1 MCGRYALTK
10 TELLEE
16 FFEFSF
22 TGNQILPRFNVAP
35 TTQIPVIR
43 LREDGQR
50 ELIDV
55 RWGLVPFWSKPG
67 DQLPLLINARAET
80 LSSKPAFRD
89 AFQRRRCIVP
99 ASGYYEWQKLPGGA
113 KQPFYIT
120 RRDGLPIAFAGL
132 WENAKELHGTAAIV
146 TTAASEETQQIHD
159 RMPVILEK
167 PDFPRWLASQPLTNQ
182 EAESLLRPSPAGS
195 LVARQVS
202 SRVNN
207 VRNDDAGLIDEIL
220 SSPDLIAGINRMPGS
235 R

>member
-80 LSSKPAFRD
+80 LSSRPAF
-89 AFQRRRCIVP
+89 
-99 ASGYYEWQKLPGGA
+99 
-113 KQPFYIT
+113 
-120 RRDGLPIAFAGL
+120 
-132 WENAKELHGTAAIV
+132 
-146 TTAASEETQQIHD
+146 
-159 RMPVILEK
+159 
-167 PDFPRWLASQPLTNQ
+167 
-182 EAESLLRPSPAGS
+182 
-195 LVARQVS
+195 VS
-202 SRVNN
+202 SRNICECE
-207 VRNDDAGLIDEIL
+207 LIFLEL
-220 SSPDLIAGINRMPGS
+220 T
-235 R
+235 

>member
-1 MCGRYALTK
+1 MCGRYALTR

-22 TGNQILPRFNVAP
+22 TGNQILPHFNVAP

-43 LREDGQR
+43 LRDDGQR
-50 ELIDV
+50 ELIDL
-55 RWGLVPFWSKPG
+55 RWGLVPSWSRPG

-89 AFQRRRCIVP
+89 AFQRRRCIP

-132 WENAKELHGTAAIV
+132 WENANELHGTAAIE
-146 TTAASEETQQIHD
+146 TTAASVETQPIHD
-159 RMPVILEK
+159 GMPVILE
-167 PDFPRWLASQPLTNQ
+167 SLTF
-182 EAESLLRPSPAGS
+182 STGLLRILDQTGS
-195 LVARQVS
+195 
-202 SRVNN
+202 
-207 VRNDDAGLIDEIL
+207 GK
-220 SSPDLIAGINRMPGS
+220 PP
-235 R
+235 

>member
-10 TELLEE
+10 TELLAE

-22 TGNQILPRFNVAP
+22 SGHQILPRFNVTP

-50 ELIDV
+50 ELIEM

-67 DQLPLLINARAET
+67 DQLPLMINARAET
-80 LSSKPAFRD
+80 LSDKPAFRD
-89 AFQRRRCIVP
+89 AFRHRRCIVP
-99 ASGYYEWQKLPGGA
+99 ASGYYEWKKLPGGA

-120 RRDGLPIAFAGL
+120 RHDGLPIAFAGL
-132 WENAKELHGTAAIV
+132 WENAKVEHGTAAIV

-167 PDFPRWLASQPLTNQ
+167 PDFPRWLAPEPLAMQ
-182 EAESLLRPSPAGS
+182 EAERLLAPSPPGS
-195 LVARQVS
+195 LVARPVS
-202 SRVNN
+202 SRVND
-207 VRNDDAGLIDEIL
+207 VHNDDADLIDEIH
-220 SSPDLIAGINRMPGS
+220 
-235 R
+235 

>member
-1 MCGRYALTK
+1 MCGRYALSR
-10 TELLEE
+10 TELLKE

-43 LREDGQR
+43 LRDDGQR

-55 RWGLVPFWSKPG
+55 RWGLVPSWSRPG

-132 WENAKELHGTAAIV
+132 WENAKESLSLSV
-146 TTAASEETQQIHD
+146 
-159 RMPVILEK
+159 
-167 PDFPRWLASQPLTNQ
+167 QP
-182 EAESLLRPSPAGS
+182 A
-195 LVARQVS
+195 
-202 SRVNN
+202 
-207 VRNDDAGLIDEIL
+207 DDTGRIWWCHATGRACPC
-220 SSPDLIAGINRMPGS
+220 SCRT
-235 R
+235 

>member
-50 ELIDV
+50 ELIDL
-55 RWGLVPFWSKPG
+55 RWGLVPSWSRPG

-89 AFQRRRCIVP
+89 AFQRRRCSTNG
-99 ASGYYEWQKLPGGA
+99 ARPGGMIVLNTTSA
-113 KQPFYIT
+113 
-120 RRDGLPIAFAGL
+120 PI
-132 WENAKELHGTAAIV
+132 
-146 TTAASEETQQIHD
+146 D
-159 RMPVILEK
+159 M
-167 PDFPRWLASQPLTNQ
+167 
-182 EAESLLRPSPAGS
+182 
-195 LVARQVS
+195 
-202 SRVNN
+202 
-207 VRNDDAGLIDEIL
+207 IL
-220 SSPDLIAGINRMPGS
+220 SIVAPYPFKS
-235 R
+235 RPNMAARRTPLSSDFILSEMGGRKLMDCHAEGFALFGFSCDMAI

>member
-55 RWGLVPFWSKPG
+55 RWGLVPSWSRPG

-132 WENAKELHGTAAIV
+132 WENAKELH
-146 TTAASEETQQIHD
+146 E
-159 RMPVILEK
+159 
-167 PDFPRWLASQPLTNQ
+167 PL
-182 EAESLLRPSPAGS
+182 PS
-195 LVARQVS
+195 
-202 SRVNN
+202 
-207 VRNDDAGLIDEIL
+207 
-220 SSPDLIAGINRMPGS
+220 
-235 R
+235 